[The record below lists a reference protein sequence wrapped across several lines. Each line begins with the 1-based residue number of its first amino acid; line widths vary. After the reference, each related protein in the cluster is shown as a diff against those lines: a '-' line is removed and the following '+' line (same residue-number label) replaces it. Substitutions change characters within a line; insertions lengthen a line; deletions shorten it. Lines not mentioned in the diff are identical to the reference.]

1 MPALTATSRAP
12 NSKEAMHSD
21 QPPALPELGP
31 EEVGARVSA
40 ILEAAERD
48 ARAVILEAYGEQ
60 RQQPSAGLDELA
72 REVAQ
77 LAARVEVL
85 EQALASGAPETGEQ
99 NPQPAADPGSPAARV
114 RAVELALAGLSREAI
129 TVELSRML
137 EPAKVELLLDDV
149 LSG

>member
-1 MPALTATSRAP
+1 
-12 NSKEAMHSD
+12 MHSD

-40 ILEAAERD
+40 
-48 ARAVILEAYGEQ
+48 ILEAYGEQ

-99 NPQPAADPGSPAARV
+99 SPQPAADPGSPAARV